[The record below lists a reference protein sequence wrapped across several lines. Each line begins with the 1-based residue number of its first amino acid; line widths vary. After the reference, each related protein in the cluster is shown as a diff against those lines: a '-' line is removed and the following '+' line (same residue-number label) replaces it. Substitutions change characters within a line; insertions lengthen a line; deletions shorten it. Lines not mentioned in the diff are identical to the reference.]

1 MNVTTARGRLAV
13 LFAALAA
20 ALVALVLVTPAH
32 AAGTGTITINPP
44 ANTPSDATTTYKIY
58 KVFDADGDGT
68 NIRYT
73 LPAGKTL
80 TADMQKFF
88 SVDAAGNV
96 SVLTGAKDVTGNLSA
111 DAIAAIKDFVT
122 DADLVGGP
130 ETTGTTPAILG
141 ALPNGYYYITTST
154 GSAVTITSANPN
166 AVVVDKGTIPN
177 VTKKITAVSTGS
189 VTDDGQ
195 NALAESDA
203 TVSYEADITIVP
215 NSTKLSF
222 YDTADA
228 SLLKLDPNSIKVMV
242 GADALSTDDYT
253 LSTTDSNIQID
264 FKSAYL
270 AGITA
275 DTVVKVTYNETV
287 VDDKLFDSD
296 SSAKNRAYV
305 TYGTN
310 NSKVSAT
317 VPEVYNAKIT
327 VTKQDGAGNPLAGAG
342 FVLKRSS
349 DNAYYRKDGNKVTWV
364 ADIAQATKYDSGQ
377 NGAVTPF
384 QGLADG
390 SYTLIEN
397 VVPSGYNKAADTVI
411 TVKQGEYTAENLEQA
426 VTIVNH
432 AGTAL
437 PTTGGAG
444 TVAFTVVGAVLV
456 VGAGVALIT
465 RKRMEH

>member
-20 ALVALVLVTPAH
+20 ALVALVLATPAH

-44 ANTPSDATTTYKIY
+44 ANTPSEATTTYKIY
-58 KVFDADGDGT
+58 KVFDADGNGT
-68 NIRYT
+68 DIRYT

-88 SVDAAGNV
+88 SVDEAGNV
-96 SVLTGAKDVTGNLSA
+96 SVLTGATDKTGNLSA
-111 DAIAAIKDFVT
+111 DAIAAIKKFVT
-122 DADLVGGP
+122 DADLVDGP
-130 ETTGTTPAILG
+130 ETTGTTPAISG

-166 AVVVDKGTIPN
+166 AVVVDKGTIPS

-189 VTDDGQ
+189 VTNDGQ
-195 NALAESDA
+195 NALAESNA

-222 YDTADA
+222 YDMADA
-228 SLLKLDPNSIKVMV
+228 SLLSLDKSSIKVMV
-242 GADALSTDDYT
+242 GTDALSADDYT

-264 FKSAYL
+264 FVDKYL

-287 VDDKLFDSD
+287 VDDTL
-296 SSAKNRAYV
+296 SSTPAKNLAYV
-305 TYGTN
+305 TYGTS
-310 NSKVSAT
+310 NSKVSAK

-327 VTKQDGAGNPLAGAG
+327 VTKQNGAGNPLAGAG

-349 DNAYYRKDGNKVTWV
+349 DNAYYRKDGNVVTWV
-364 ADIAQATKYDSGQ
+364 ANIAQATEYDSDAK
-377 NGAVTPF
+377 GAVTPF

-390 SYTLIEN
+390 SYTLIES
-397 VVPSGYNKAADTVI
+397 VVPSGYNKAADTAI
-411 TVKQGEYTAENLEQA
+411 TVKQGEYTPENLEQA